1 MRCPWV
7 RLVLAPVIVSA
18 ACARGDDGRGAAP
31 VARIEAH
38 RAWTLAADSGGQAA
52 AYLVLTNTGD
62 ASDTLKALRSD
73 AAAAAS
79 MHVSINRGRTVQM
92 VPVGAL
98 PIRPADSLVLAPLGT
113 HVMLTG
119 LRQSLLAGDSIPL
132 LLEFAS
138 GTSLA
143 VRLDVRRP

>member
-1 MRCPWV
+1 MRRV
-7 RLVLAPVIVSA
+7 ALVLACCTIA
-18 ACARGDDGRGAAP
+18 GACRDDRPADAP
-31 VARIEAH
+31 TARIEAH
-38 RAWTLAADSGGQAA
+38 RAWARTADSGSLTA
-52 AYLVLTNTGD
+52 AYLVLTNSGD
-62 ASDTLKALRSD
+62 AADTLKGVRSD
-73 AAAAAS
+73 VALDAS
-79 MHVSINRGRTVQM
+79 MHVSINRGSTVQM

-98 PIRPADSLVLAPLGT
+98 PVRPGDSLVMQPLGT

-119 LRQSLLAGDSIPL
+119 LRQSLQAGDSIPL